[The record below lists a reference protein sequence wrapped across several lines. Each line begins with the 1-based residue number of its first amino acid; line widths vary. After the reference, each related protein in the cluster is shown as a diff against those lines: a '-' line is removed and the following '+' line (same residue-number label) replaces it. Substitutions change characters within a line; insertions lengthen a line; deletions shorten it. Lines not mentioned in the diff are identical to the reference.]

1 MTGSVRPAGRVHIV
15 GAGPVGLFLTA
26 LLQSVDGQAVRLY
39 ERRRE
44 YTRTRMVSLAE
55 YLVADSIESYK
66 TDSIDGQD
74 VEAIFEPADLEAGL
88 AYRRSIAP
96 DLRALLAEWT
106 RGFVPL
112 NTVEEALSA
121 LIDSRGNGSVE
132 RVLGDVTAEQAI
144 ALLEP
149 GDILV
154 DCTGARSLTRDLLLP
169 GGDGEARGRN
179 TKRFR
184 LEYALVV
191 TFLYG
196 QHYACNEFCK
206 YSKNLENH
214 AYKFIPAVHRTYY
227 DGAISHVTGI
237 ISISQLEF
245 EAMPPSF
252 DGAWLRER
260 FPDVAQSMDRF
271 IAKVKEETN
280 GELIGD
286 LEITRIPLD
295 VYRAR
300 NFTNRRWRQSGLDH
314 PLADATVFLAGDA
327 AIGSPYFQ
335 SISLGLECAATLA
348 SLIGDRTL
356 AVGEMFDRYEA
367 FMYQQ
372 WLRVY
377 MRTQM
382 IKHNK
387 DLLESVDNTFA
398 LLEKLHV
405 F

>member
-1 MTGSVRPAGRVHIV
+1 VTGTVRPAGRVHIV

-55 YLVADSIESYK
+55 YLVADSVESYK
-66 TDSIDGQD
+66 SDLIDGQD
-74 VEAIFEPADLEAGL
+74 VEAIFEPADLQAGL
-88 AYRRSIAP
+88 VYRRSIAP
-96 DLRALLAEWT
+96 DLQALLAEWT

-112 NTVEEALSA
+112 NTVEETLSA
-121 LIDSRGNGSVE
+121 LIDSRGGSSVE
-132 RVLGDVTAEQAI
+132 RILGDVAADEAI
-144 ALLEP
+144 AWLEP
-149 GDILV
+149 GDILI
-154 DCTGARSLTRDLLLP
+154 DCTGAKSLTRDLLLP
-169 GGDGEARGRN
+169 GGDGEVRGWN

-196 QHYACNEFCK
+196 QPYACNEYCK
-206 YSKNLENH
+206 YYKNIDNRG
-214 AYKFIPAVHRTYY
+214 YKFIPAVHRTYY

-237 ISISQLEF
+237 ISISEGEF
-245 EAMPPSF
+245 QAMPPSF
-252 DGAWLRER
+252 DGAWLREQ

-271 IAKVKEETN
+271 IDKVKEETN

-286 LEITRIPLD
+286 LEIMRIPLD

-300 NFTNRRWRQSGLDH
+300 NFTSRPWRRPGLDG
-314 PLADATVFLAGDA
+314 PLTDATVFLAGDA

-335 SISLGLECAATLA
+335 SISLGLECAAMLA
-348 SLIGDRTL
+348 SLLGDRTL

-367 FMYQQ
+367 YMYQQ

-398 LLEKLHV
+398 LLQKLHV